1 MVERGE
7 FELPVPIELAIMP
20 AKGKVCKF
28 EGLTPSLSPIR

>member
-1 MVERGE
+1 MRSATPPQAKPE
-7 FELPVPIELAIMP
+7 PAIMP